1 MLIIDMPMPVNCM
14 SCPFSS
20 GCSFCEGYD
29 DYCVLAP
36 KDAKYE
42 WNFSDGKEPKER
54 PDWCPIKGE
63 LPEEHGDLIDR
74 TLLFADL
81 VGVILSHSGLNFSEV
96 IARQDAVIAAERKDN
111 EQIH

>member
-1 MLIIDMPMPVNCM
+1 MLIVDMPMPVNCR

-54 PDWCPIKGE
+54 PSWCPIKGE
-63 LPEEHGDLIDR
+63 LVRCGECANETCSKIHKDMPNW
-74 TLLFADL
+74 FCAD
-81 VGVILSHSGLNFSEV
+81 G
-96 IARQDAVIAAERKDN
+96 ERKDGTGN
-111 EQIH
+111 GN

>member
-14 SCPFSS
+14 LCPFSS

-54 PDWCPIKGE
+54 PSWCPIKGE
-63 LPEEHGDLIDR
+63 IVRCGECKYWWKENELCRHTNHCEGYVCVHECGAGSYCSD
-74 TLLFADL
+74 
-81 VGVILSHSGLNFSEV
+81 G
-96 IARQDAVIAAERKDN
+96 ERKDG
-111 EQIH
+111 IK